1 MKIFWKVIVAVIA
14 FSLLGIMIVLGT
26 AYIKSV
32 ERHTY
37 LADNKVLSDKYV
49 YEEFSNGK
57 KRVKNRATQQVI
69 LDRLEWLVTGDKAD
83 SLAVFCRKGKRGYLN
98 CYTGEV
104 VIPAQYERAWVFS
117 EGLAAVMSG
126 GKIGFI
132 DRQGRTVIPPPWSY
146 PVGSQEMDYLF
157 KGGYCAV
164 FDNARQCGLIDRNG
178 QWKVAP
184 RYDYIY
190 MPEEGLRILQKGDR
204 WGVLGDSLQILMPV
218 EYDWLKIVPEGIVC
232 IQGGKQQVI
241 GKDGKTV
248 VRPFV
253 YDAILPLYYST
264 GEYFDNGEERMNRS
278 RYFSYSVW
286 NPKGN
291 RYGLMDAEGKRITE
305 ALYSDIEALSDDLYL
320 CSIEDGLYRI
330 TLNYNR

>member
-1 MKIFWKVIVAVIA
+1 M
-14 FSLLGIMIVLGT
+14 
-26 AYIKSV
+26 
-32 ERHTY
+32 
-37 LADNKVLSDKYV
+37 
-49 YEEFSNGK
+49 
-57 KRVKNRATQQVI
+57 
-69 LDRLEWLVTGDKAD
+69 
-83 SLAVFCRKGKRGYLN
+83 
-98 CYTGEV
+98 
-104 VIPAQYERAWVFS
+104 
-117 EGLAAVMSG
+117 
-126 GKIGFI
+126 
-132 DRQGRTVIPPPWSY
+132 
-146 PVGSQEMDYLF
+146 
-157 KGGYCAV
+157 
-164 FDNARQCGLIDRNG
+164 IDRNG

-184 RYDYIY
+184 QYDYIY

>member
-132 DRQGRTVIPPPWSY
+132 DRQGRTVIPPTWSY

-157 KGGYCAV
+157 KGGYCAI
-164 FDNARQCGLIDRNG
+164 A
-178 QWKVAP
+178 
-184 RYDYIY
+184 
-190 MPEEGLRILQKGDR
+190 M
-204 WGVLGDSLQILMPV
+204 
-218 EYDWLKIVPEGIVC
+218 
-232 IQGGKQQVI
+232 
-241 GKDGKTV
+241 
-248 VRPFV
+248 
-253 YDAILPLYYST
+253 
-264 GEYFDNGEERMNRS
+264 DNGKLHLDTIIFICPKKDFGYFKKEIGGGFWVI
-278 RYFSYSVW
+278 RYKSLCQW
-286 NPKGN
+286 NTIG
-291 RYGLMDAEGKRITE
+291 
-305 ALYSDIEALSDDLYL
+305 
-320 CSIEDGLYRI
+320 
-330 TLNYNR
+330 

>member
-117 EGLAAVMSG
+117 
-126 GKIGFI
+126 
-132 DRQGRTVIPPPWSY
+132 T
-146 PVGSQEMDYLF
+146 
-157 KGGYCAV
+157 
-164 FDNARQCGLIDRNG
+164 
-178 QWKVAP
+178 
-184 RYDYIY
+184 
-190 MPEEGLRILQKGDR
+190 
-204 WGVLGDSLQILMPV
+204 
-218 EYDWLKIVPEGIVC
+218 
-232 IQGGKQQVI
+232 
-241 GKDGKTV
+241 GKDGQLSRRPGAIRSV
-248 VRPFV
+248 VRRWIICLKE
-253 YDAILPLYYST
+253 AIVPSST
-264 GEYFDNGEERMNRS
+264 M
-278 RYFSYSVW
+278 
-286 NPKGN
+286 PGN
-291 RYGLMDAEGKRITE
+291 VV
-305 ALYSDIEALSDDLYL
+305 
-320 CSIEDGLYRI
+320 
-330 TLNYNR
+330 

>member
-132 DRQGRTVIPPPWSY
+132 DRQGRTVIPPTWSY

-157 KGGYCAV
+157 KGGYL
-164 FDNARQCGLIDRNG
+164 RQCPAMWFDRS
-178 QWKVAP
+178 QWTMESCTSI
-184 RYDYIY
+184 R
-190 MPEEGLRILQKGDR
+190 
-204 WGVLGDSLQILMPV
+204 
-218 EYDWLKIVPEGIVC
+218 
-232 IQGGKQQVI
+232 
-241 GKDGKTV
+241 
-248 VRPFV
+248 
-253 YDAILPLYYST
+253 
-264 GEYFDNGEERMNRS
+264 
-278 RYFSYSVW
+278 
-286 NPKGN
+286 
-291 RYGLMDAEGKRITE
+291 
-305 ALYSDIEALSDDLYL
+305 LYL
-320 CSIEDGLYRI
+320 YARRRTSDTSKRRSVGGFG
-330 TLNYNR
+330 

>member
-132 DRQGRTVIPPPWSY
+132 DRQGRTVIPPTWSY
-146 PVGSQEMDYLF
+146 PVGSQEMDYLLCRLRQ
-157 KGGYCAV
+157 YPAMW
-164 FDNARQCGLIDRNG
+164 FDRS
-178 QWKVAP
+178 QWTMESCTSI
-184 RYDYIY
+184 R
-190 MPEEGLRILQKGDR
+190 
-204 WGVLGDSLQILMPV
+204 
-218 EYDWLKIVPEGIVC
+218 
-232 IQGGKQQVI
+232 
-241 GKDGKTV
+241 
-248 VRPFV
+248 
-253 YDAILPLYYST
+253 
-264 GEYFDNGEERMNRS
+264 
-278 RYFSYSVW
+278 
-286 NPKGN
+286 
-291 RYGLMDAEGKRITE
+291 
-305 ALYSDIEALSDDLYL
+305 LYL
-320 CSIEDGLYRI
+320 YARRRTSDTSKRRSVGGFG
-330 TLNYNR
+330 

>member
-57 KRVKNRATQQVI
+57 KRVKNRVTQQVI

-126 GKIGFI
+126 LS
-132 DRQGRTVIPPPWSY
+132 T
-146 PVGSQEMDYLF
+146 
-157 KGGYCAV
+157 
-164 FDNARQCGLIDRNG
+164 
-178 QWKVAP
+178 
-184 RYDYIY
+184 
-190 MPEEGLRILQKGDR
+190 
-204 WGVLGDSLQILMPV
+204 
-218 EYDWLKIVPEGIVC
+218 
-232 IQGGKQQVI
+232 
-241 GKDGKTV
+241 GKDGQLSRRPGAIRSV
-248 VRPFV
+248 VRRWIICLKE
-253 YDAILPLYYST
+253 AIVPSST
-264 GEYFDNGEERMNRS
+264 M
-278 RYFSYSVW
+278 
-286 NPKGN
+286 PGN
-291 RYGLMDAEGKRITE
+291 VV
-305 ALYSDIEALSDDLYL
+305 
-320 CSIEDGLYRI
+320 
-330 TLNYNR
+330 

>member
-1 MKIFWKVIVAVIA
+1 MVI
-14 FSLLGIMIVLGT
+14 
-26 AYIKSV
+26 K
-32 ERHTY
+32 
-37 LADNKVLSDKYV
+37 
-49 YEEFSNGK
+49 
-57 KRVKNRATQQVI
+57 
-69 LDRLEWLVTGDKAD
+69 
-83 SLAVFCRKGKRGYLN
+83 C
-98 CYTGEV
+98 
-104 VIPAQYERAWVFS
+104 
-117 EGLAAVMSG
+117 
-126 GKIGFI
+126 
-132 DRQGRTVIPPPWSY
+132 PPTWSY

>member
-1 MKIFWKVIVAVIA
+1 
-14 FSLLGIMIVLGT
+14 
-26 AYIKSV
+26 
-32 ERHTY
+32 
-37 LADNKVLSDKYV
+37 
-49 YEEFSNGK
+49 
-57 KRVKNRATQQVI
+57 
-69 LDRLEWLVTGDKAD
+69 
-83 SLAVFCRKGKRGYLN
+83 
-98 CYTGEV
+98 
-104 VIPAQYERAWVFS
+104 
-117 EGLAAVMSG
+117 
-126 GKIGFI
+126 
-132 DRQGRTVIPPPWSY
+132 
-146 PVGSQEMDYLF
+146 MDYLF

-253 YDAILPLYYST
+253 YDAILPLSLIHIYL
-264 GEYFDNGEERMNRS
+264 FIDNRS
-278 RYFSYSVW
+278 PESRSDKLPLFYHCFQCLTPHI
-286 NPKGN
+286 PKSDN
-291 RYGLMDAEGKRITE
+291 QHTE
-305 ALYSDIEALSDDLYL
+305 IKMCIRDRFYIALVLLFE
-320 CSIEDGLYRI
+320 
-330 TLNYNR
+330 